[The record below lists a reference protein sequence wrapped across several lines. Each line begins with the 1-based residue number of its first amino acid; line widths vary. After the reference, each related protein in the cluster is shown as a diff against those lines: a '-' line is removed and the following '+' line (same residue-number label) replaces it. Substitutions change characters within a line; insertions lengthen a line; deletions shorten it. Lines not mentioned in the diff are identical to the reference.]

1 MHYLLNLIRQQ
12 DSEELIDKIYL
23 YAKDLNELKYQF
35 LSQKRK
41 DVGIKHLH
49 DPKAFR
55 EYSNTMDD
63 VYINIDNYTPNRNRK
78 ILIVFDDMIVDIMTK
93 IKYISCIYH
102 RISFFCSKRCKIKF
116 YTLSNNE
123 DS

>member
-1 MHYLLNLIRQQ
+1 
-12 DSEELIDKIYL
+12 
-23 YAKDLNELKYQF
+23 
-35 LSQKRK
+35 
-41 DVGIKHLH
+41 
-49 DPKAFR
+49 
-55 EYSNTMDD
+55 MDD